1 MYPTADLKAQQETIL
16 YVLSNPGISWYFLN
30 CLAVLAETSNFVAKK
45 MNTSNILTILENE
58 DLLEKFAEVLIEE
71 INNDDE
77 ALYKKG
83 RELLHFCLNNKN
95 ADDFFIAICGWSVD
109 SLLSKVIK

>member
-1 MYPTADLKAQQETIL
+1 MNKNNIQT
-16 YVLSNPGISWYFLN
+16 VLES
-30 CLAVLAETSNFVAKK
+30 
-45 MNTSNILTILENE
+45 E
-58 DLLEKFAEVLIEE
+58 DLLERFVEVLIDE

-83 RELLHFCLNNKN
+83 RELLNVCLSNDQ

-109 SLLSKVIK
+109 SLLNRICK

>member
-1 MYPTADLKAQQETIL
+1 M
-16 YVLSNPGISWYFLN
+16 
-30 CLAVLAETSNFVAKK
+30 VLADVSNFVAKK
-45 MNTSNILTILENE
+45 MNTSKIQTVLESD
-58 DLLEKFAEVLIEE
+58 DLLERFVEVLIDE

-83 RELLHFCLNNKN
+83 REILNFCLSNDQ

-109 SLLSKVIK
+109 SLLKRVCK

>member
-1 MYPTADLKAQQETIL
+1 MNKNNIQT
-16 YVLSNPGISWYFLN
+16 VLES
-30 CLAVLAETSNFVAKK
+30 
-45 MNTSNILTILENE
+45 E
-58 DLLEKFAEVLIEE
+58 DLLERFVEVLIDE

-83 RELLHFCLNNKN
+83 RELLNVCLSNDQ

-109 SLLSKVIK
+109 SLLMRICK

>member
-1 MYPTADLKAQQETIL
+1 M
-16 YVLSNPGISWYFLN
+16 LSNPGFSWHFLN
-30 CLAVLAETSNFVAKK
+30 SLDILAETSNFVAKT
-45 MNTSNILTILENE
+45 MNNSNILTTLENE
-58 DLLEKFAEVLIEE
+58 ELLERFAEVLIEE

-83 RELLHFCLNNKN
+83 RELLNFCLSNKN

-109 SLLSKVIK
+109 SLLSKVFK

>member
-1 MYPTADLKAQQETIL
+1 M
-16 YVLSNPGISWYFLN
+16 
-30 CLAVLAETSNFVAKK
+30 AVLADTSNFVTKK
-45 MNTSNILTILENE
+45 MNTSNIQTVLESE
-58 DLLEKFAEVLIEE
+58 DLLEKFVEVLIDE

-83 RELLHFCLNNKN
+83 RELLNLCLSHDH

-109 SLLSKVIK
+109 SLLKRICK

>member
-1 MYPTADLKAQQETIL
+1 M
-16 YVLSNPGISWYFLN
+16 
-30 CLAVLAETSNFVAKK
+30 VLADVSNFVAKK
-45 MNTSNILTILENE
+45 MNTSKIQTVLESD
-58 DLLEKFAEVLIEE
+58 DLLERFVEVLIDE

-83 RELLHFCLNNKN
+83 RELLNFCLSNDN

-109 SLLSKVIK
+109 SLLKRVCK

>member
-1 MYPTADLKAQQETIL
+1 M
-16 YVLSNPGISWYFLN
+16 LSNPGKSWIFIK
-30 CLAVLAETSNFVAKK
+30 CLVILADTSNFVAKK
-45 MNTSNILTILENE
+45 MNASNIQTILENE
-58 DLLEKFAEVLIEE
+58 DLLERFVEVLIDE

-83 RELLHFCLNNKN
+83 RELLNFCLSNDH

-109 SLLSKVIK
+109 SLLKRVCK